1 MPTKFDGTE
10 TEERALNAQITLQR
24 AADAVQKNCKTFREA
39 DLTASQFGVL
49 DALYHLGPMH
59 QKDLGEKTLKSD
71 ANTTTVVDN
80 MEERELVRRE
90 RDPED
95 RRCYLVHLTDRG
107 RELFASIFPEHVDRI
122 VEVFSVLSAKE
133 QQSLIEL
140 CKKLGTYDPD
150 RDEETEPNADGGENG
165 GKN

>member
-10 TEERALNAQITLQR
+10 TQERALNAHITLQR
-24 AADAVQKNCKTFREA
+24 AADAVQKNCRTFREEG
-39 DLTASQFGVL
+39 LTASQFGVL

-107 RELFASIFPEHVDRI
+107 RELFASIFPDHVERI
-122 VEVFSVLSAKE
+122 VEVFSVLSAEE
-133 QQSLIEL
+133 QETLVQL
-140 CKKLGTYDPD
+140 CKKLGTHDPD
-150 RDEETEPNADGGENG
+150 RENDTGSTTEAG
-165 GKN
+165 